1 MNNHTYI
8 KDYQQGM
15 QFAQDYFVCMKRA
28 DRQTKDG
35 KPFVQFT
42 VSDKTGQIDGKMWDN
57 SIKEF
62 GADFSDKM
70 VVVIK
75 GKIEMYE
82 GRLQMIAE
90 RIAKADP
97 KNYDPLWFLPQ
108 APVPIEEIM
117 KDITDLTTSI
127 KDLGLKKVVDAF
139 FADSEISADFKSAP
153 GATNLHHAYI
163 GGLAHHTLGV
173 MKFCDKLSLL
183 YPTLDRDVMLVASL
197 FHDIGKTRE
206 NSWNLYFER
215 TDEGEL
221 IGHIII
227 SRDIF
232 LACAKIAELEPRL
245 VIHIEHSILSHH
257 GSHEYGSPKLPM
269 TAEAFALHLADL
281 GDSRMDE
288 YFRMLEKVPE
298 GGSTDRIKFLDNR
311 KLFRL

>member
-1 MNNHTYI
+1 MNNHVFI
-8 KDYQQGM
+8 KEFTPGQQ
-15 QFAQDYFVCMKRA
+15 FQDYYVCLKKTE
-28 DRQTKDG
+28 RQTKEG
-35 KPFVQFT
+35 KPYIQFT
-42 VSDKTGQIDGKMWDN
+42 VSDKTGTVDGKMWEN

-62 GADFSDKM
+62 GADFAEKS
-70 VVVIK
+70 VVVIR
-75 GKIEMYE
+75 GRIDLYE

-90 RIAKADP
+90 RIGKADP
-97 KNYDPLWFLPQ
+97 KNFDQSWFLPQ
-108 APVPIEEIM
+108 SPVE
-117 KDITDLTTSI
+117 ITDILSELNELLTSI
-127 KDLGLKKVVDAF
+127 KDHGLKRVVGAF
-139 FADSEISADFKSAP
+139 FDDPEIADSFKTAP

-163 GGLAHHTLGV
+163 GGLAHHTLCV
-173 MKFCDKLSLL
+173 MKFCDHLAQL
-183 YPTLDRDVMLVASL
+183 YPAIDRDVVLTAAL

-206 NSWNLYFER
+206 NSWDLNFER

-232 LACAKIAELEPRL
+232 QKCAHIAELDPRL
-245 VIHIEHSILSHH
+245 TIHIEHCILSHH
-257 GSHEYGSPKLPM
+257 GAYEYGSPKLPM
-269 TAEAFALHLADL
+269 TIEAFALHLADL